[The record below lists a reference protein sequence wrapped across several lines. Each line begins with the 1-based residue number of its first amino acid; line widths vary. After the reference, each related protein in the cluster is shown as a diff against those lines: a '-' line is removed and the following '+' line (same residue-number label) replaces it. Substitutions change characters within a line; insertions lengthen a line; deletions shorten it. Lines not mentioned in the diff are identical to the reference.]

1 MRPAPGFT
9 LAETVV
15 ALALGGLLLGL
26 AFTLVQRTYQVE
38 RGRGER
44 AGLTATLRVG
54 TGYLRRELEPLG
66 IDSVGGVDIA
76 GLGGGVVLRA
86 QRGLRV
92 TCRLAVDTIV
102 VAADTAL
109 DWSARAPVPGRDS
122 LLVYA
127 PGDSAVTLDAWL
139 ALPLLS
145 TSAAACPGGAGGV
158 SLGTALDSATLAAR
172 RLPQRTVVR
181 LFEVLDVR
189 GYAGTGGW
197 QLGVAGVSGGAVIQP
212 LAGPLVTAGLSL
224 AGFDRLGAPT
234 ATPGGVAMLRVALA
248 GLTDRQLAA
257 GLGGR
262 SIATVDSAIT
272 TITLRNV
279 P

>member
-1 MRPAPGFT
+1 
-9 LAETVV
+9 
-15 ALALGGLLLGL
+15 
-26 AFTLVQRTYQVE
+26 
-38 RGRGER
+38 
-44 AGLTATLRVG
+44 
-54 TGYLRRELEPLG
+54 
-66 IDSVGGVDIA
+66 
-76 GLGGGVVLRA
+76 
-86 QRGLRV
+86 
-92 TCRLAVDTIV
+92 
-102 VAADTAL
+102 
-109 DWSARAPVPGRDS
+109 
-122 LLVYA
+122 
-127 PGDSAVTLDAWL
+127 
-139 ALPLLS
+139 
-145 TSAAACPGGAGGV
+145 V
-158 SLGTALDSATLAAR
+158 SLGTTLDSATLAAR

-189 GYAGTGGW
+189 AYTGTGGW